1 MTHPRSLFLTFV
13 GVVAIGIGGLAL
25 AFPRTLL
32 EGKGVALPN
41 EAAAL
46 WVREV
51 GVLILALG
59 VTLFLVRKH
68 HDSPTLRAVLLGNAM
83 VQLGLLPLEL
93 FAYRERVI
101 TLLSGIVPNS
111 VLHVLL
117 GTGFLL
123 FASRMRRPVPG

>member
-1 MTHPRSLFLTFV
+1 
-13 GVVAIGIGGLAL
+13 
-25 AFPRTLL
+25 
-32 EGKGVALPN
+32 
-41 EAAAL
+41 
-46 WVREV
+46 VREV

-93 FAYRERVI
+93 FAYREGVI